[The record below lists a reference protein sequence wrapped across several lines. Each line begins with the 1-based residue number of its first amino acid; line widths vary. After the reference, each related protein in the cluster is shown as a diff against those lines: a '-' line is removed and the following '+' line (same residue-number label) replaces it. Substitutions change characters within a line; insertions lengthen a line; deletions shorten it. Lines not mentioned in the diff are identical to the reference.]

1 MTVTDFNRQWPFCET
16 NTFARTSKRS
26 SNLLHRASKRRIAT
40 GNQANANVCISFLFI
55 QRQKMWMS
63 KLFRNVPIITHE
75 RMSPLLLVV
84 LSLFAPAG
92 ERDAGRPERSEGRP
106 EARSPAGRPRA
117 SAVPWP

>member
-1 MTVTDFNRQWPFCET
+1 MTTPDFSPWAGA
-16 NTFARTSKRS
+16 FARQLQRARRAGTLHQLELLFGPWIAHWLLVQQEEGDHSRNRRW
-26 SNLLHRASKRRIAT
+26 NLRL
-40 GNQANANVCISFLFI
+40 
-55 QRQKMWMS
+55 S

-92 ERDAGRPERSEGRP
+92 ERDAGRPERSGGRP

-117 SAVPWP
+117 TAVPRP